1 MSQAQREAAPS
12 HPPPW
17 PLSPGP
23 AEGSGQLLGHA
34 PPQASPLLSASPQ
47 GTAPPAACWDLAP
60 GHETSDG
67 SHAQRWGREGRGRKT
82 HWSFPEVL
90 GPAFP
95 RQTASTAEPALTAP
109 GSHRFWTMC
118 WVSRC
123 FGAAWAQHLPAQLC
137 WGSVTNCPQVC
148 GARCR
153 TASAADIR
161 STGCWSC

>member
-1 MSQAQREAAPS
+1 MKLLLPTLLPGRFPLAPQRGAGSSSATLPPGLPS
-12 HPPPW
+12 PFSIPPGHV
-17 PLSPGP
+17 PG
-23 AEGSGQLLGHA
+23 
-34 PPQASPLLSASPQ
+34 

-60 GHETSDG
+60 GHETSNG